1 MQLMVECLLSM
12 HKALGLISSTS
23 TTKQKSHRELQ
34 FRFLFSIYYAK
45 LQCIK
50 TNNQQIPKL

>member
-23 TTKQKSHRELQ
+23 TTKQKKSQR
-34 FRFLFSIYYAK
+34 IAVP
-45 LQCIK
+45 
-50 TNNQQIPKL
+50 IPIFHILCKAAVYKNK